1 MKLLNAAVATLAVS
15 LCAAPSFAADDSYPE
30 KDINLI
36 VGFAAGGGTDTLARL
51 IAPHVE
57 KNLKGAKIIV
67 KNVPGAGGQIGITQ
81 VAKAKPD
88 GYTIG
93 LLTLPGTVARTY
105 DRKTD
110 YGVSSFTYLANIVN
124 DPSVIVVNKAS
135 NVNSLADLV
144 KLGKQGDKGV
154 TVAVSTM
161 GGDDQFVMMALG
173 EQGGIRVDYV
183 PFKGTAPARSA
194 LMGGHVDSSSMNL
207 SEVIGF
213 EDELKALCVAQKE
226 RSPLAPNI
234 PTAKEQGFNIEMGT
248 TRGFVAPANLP
259 APVREKL
266 LAAFKA
272 AYDDPEFQK
281 SMKATGAQLE
291 YVGGKDYEELTKQQ
305 DAIARKVWQ
314 TTPWTEAK

>member
-1 MKLLNAAVATLAVS
+1 MKLFNAAFAVVAATLCAVP
-15 LCAAPSFAADDSYPE
+15 AFAQDSSYPN

-93 LLTLPGTVARTY
+93 LFTLPGTVARTY
-105 DRKTD
+105 DRKTE
-110 YGVSSFTYLANIVN
+110 YGVNSFTYLANIVN

-135 NVNSLADLV
+135 RVNSLADLV
-144 KLGKQGDKGV
+144 KLGKQGNKGV

-173 EQGGIRVDYV
+173 EQGGIRIDYV

-213 EDELKALCVAQKE
+213 EDELKVLCVAQKE

-314 TTPWTEAK
+314 TTPWTDAN

>member
-1 MKLLNAAVATLAVS
+1 MKLFNAAVVTVAAT
-15 LCAAPSFAADDSYPE
+15 LCAAPAFAQDSSYPN
-30 KDINLI
+30 KDIYLI

-124 DPSVIVVNKAS
+124 DPSVIVVNKTS
-135 NVNSLADLV
+135 SVNSLADLV
-144 KLGKQGDKGV
+144 KLGKQGNKGV

-161 GGDDQFVMMALG
+161 GGDDQFVMMALA

-213 EDELKALCVAQKE
+213 ENELKVLGVAQKE

-281 SMKATGAQLE
+281 SMKVTGAQLE